1 MGALTVSER
10 RSAVQEE
17 QALWQGQQYLT
28 FLVAGEMFALPIAAI
43 KEIIEYRAPT
53 DVPMMP
59 AFMRGVINLR
69 GRVVPVIDL
78 SARFGRA
85 SAQVTRRSCIVIL
98 EIRQQEARYD
108 MGVVVDAVNAVVEI
122 ADADIEPPPS
132 FGAKLRAD
140 FISGM
145 GKLDEKFVIILDIDQ
160 VLSVDE
166 LSQLQD
172 AEEPVA
178 AATTEPHGSPVE
190 AATGEPL
197 KEIDR

>member
-1 MGALTVSER
+1 
-10 RSAVQEE
+10 
-17 QALWQGQQYLT
+17 
-28 FLVAGEMFALPIAAI
+28 
-43 KEIIEYRAPT
+43 
-53 DVPMMP
+53 
-59 AFMRGVINLR
+59 
-69 GRVVPVIDL
+69 VIDL

-98 EIRQQEARYD
+98 EIRQQEAHYD

-145 GKLDEKFVIILDIDQ
+145 GKLAEKFVIILDIDQ

-178 AATTEPHGSPVE
+178 AATTEPHGAPVE

-197 KEIDR
+197 PECPGIERAGN